1 MRNFIPTVFPLLPA
15 EGGGG
20 KATPVLFIKHQQNP
34 GAEQASSQVYF
45 YVCPPPPHRPL
56 PPRPLLLVHMLSSCH
71 EALHSKCQTWSYQK
85 KLQNSKY
92 VWIITPV
99 KQRTAFPPPPAL
111 WVLLSCQLRSL
122 VISPWVY
129 SISTDLQR
137 KMKPLLFAIRLFFP
151 HEGYKKTDR
160 AGMITSSMCLC
171 WHTATH
177 FPAGSHKTWP
187 VVTSGDS
194 LQAAFTWTES
204 FN

>member
-99 KQRTAFPPPPAL
+99 KQRTASPPPSRFMSFAKLSASFIGHFTLSLLHIYGFAEENEAIVIRYPP
-111 WVLLSCQLRSL
+111 VL
-122 VISPWVY
+122 SPW
-129 SISTDLQR
+129 
-137 KMKPLLFAIRLFFP
+137 RL
-151 HEGYKKTDR
+151 
-160 AGMITSSMCLC
+160 
-171 WHTATH
+171 
-177 FPAGSHKTWP
+177 
-187 VVTSGDS
+187 
-194 LQAAFTWTES
+194 
-204 FN
+204 